1 MKQSS
6 VLISFK
12 GLISLVLYFFKGK
25 PERRMGNGRSRG
37 GFASPARIVQT
48 LSAVK
53 LSPEDGEL
61 ALGCS
66 GPQIMSVLSD
76 DPAFV
81 GTKQTP
87 LGL

>member
-1 MKQSS
+1 M
-6 VLISFK
+6 
-12 GLISLVLYFFKGK
+12 
-25 PERRMGNGRSRG
+25 
-37 GFASPARIVQT
+37 GFASPARTVQT

-53 LSPEDGEL
+53 LSQEDGEL

-81 GTKQTP
+81 GSQQTP
-87 LGL
+87 LGRWC